1 MRGVQLFL
9 ISKNHWN
16 SLLES
21 MNQVKVLEFKIS
33 TVILVHLVIFL
44 YTVNHRMYK
53 PLLVKRINP
62 GILAS
67 SQDLI
72 PYILESGQ

>member
-1 MRGVQLFL
+1 MAVAILNKQSMRGVQLFL
-9 ISKNHWN
+9 ISRNHWN

-33 TVILVHLVIFL
+33 TL

-62 GILAS
+62 GILES
-67 SQDLI
+67 SRD
-72 PYILESGQ
+72 